1 MDQAANDYV
10 LAVRV
15 LHTGSIIM
23 THAVGHARAVAAS
36 YPALRSSCMS
46 SPLSPSSVPP
56 PGQIR
61 GEGVCRVTLQT
72 VKPGRPGCPGGRVLR
87 VLRSDHFPIILILST
102 TPSTQQN
109 RKRKSKGSKTPK
121 AFPRPVS
128 ICSTYNT
135 RSTILLRL
143 TAPQSR
149 TGLRRGLGSQRYY
162 ATIVW
167 GAAQGA
173 LGESGRGL
181 VWPLSKTYL
190 KSHS

>member
-1 MDQAANDYV
+1 MDQAASDYV

-61 GEGVCRVTLQT
+61 GEGVVCGVTLQT

-87 VLRSDHFPIILILST
+87 VLRSDHFPIIPSHNPQHAT
-102 TPSTQQN
+102 TKPETE
-109 RKRKSKGSKTPK
+109 KRGEQKETGIHN
-121 AFPRPVS
+121 AIHNANVPVNPTS
-128 ICSTYNT
+128 M
-135 RSTILLRL
+135 RL
-143 TAPQSR
+143 
-149 TGLRRGLGSQRYY
+149 
-162 ATIVW
+162 
-167 GAAQGA
+167 
-173 LGESGRGL
+173 
-181 VWPLSKTYL
+181 
-190 KSHS
+190 

>member
-1 MDQAANDYV
+1 MDQAASDYV

-61 GEGVCRVTLQT
+61 GEGVVCGVTLQT

-87 VLRSDHFPIILILST
+87 LLRSDHFPIILST
-102 TPSTQQN
+102 TPSTQQQN
-109 RKRKSKGSKTPK
+109 RKRKSKGSK
-121 AFPRPVS
+121 R
-128 ICSTYNT
+128 
-135 RSTILLRL
+135 
-143 TAPQSR
+143 
-149 TGLRRGLGSQRYY
+149 
-162 ATIVW
+162 
-167 GAAQGA
+167 
-173 LGESGRGL
+173 
-181 VWPLSKTYL
+181 
-190 KSHS
+190 